1 LQEVYFN
8 QVAERYAD
16 VTSEQIQGKTPEKA
30 FGKELGATIRQNY
43 NCCLQAGTSI
53 HYEEQLAFEGHTIWT
68 LTTLSPIRNE
78 QGRIYR
84 IVGTAV
90 DISDRKLIE
99 AQLRESEEK
108 FRILVTH
115 APVGIFQTDPQGDC
129 LFVNHKWSELT
140 GLSLDRAMGKGWLD
154 AIHSEDRERVFQ
166 EWYDAAQAKREF
178 FLEYRFQTPQ
188 GKVNWVV
195 GSAVAIRNRDGVVT
209 GYFGTVTD
217 ISDRKAADEA
227 LQQSEA
233 RFRELAEIIDEVFY
247 ITSPGATQILYISPA
262 YEKIWGRTCESLYQ
276 KPHSWLEAIHPDDRD
291 RILSAFVKQ
300 LQGGR
305 LQEEYRI
312 IRPDGELRWIS
323 DRNFHIYDE
332 AGQVLRY
339 VGVATDIT
347 ERKLAEIGLREMSSA
362 LSNAVEGISQLDC
375 QGRYLMVN
383 QAYASAVGYQPEEMV
398 GMEWQ
403 RTVHPED
410 IEMMMAAYQ
419 QMLSAGKVET
429 EARGIRKDGSIF
441 YKQLNMI
448 AIYNDRGQSSGHYC
462 FMKDISDRKRAEQK
476 IREQAAL
483 LDIASD
489 AIFVRDLEHQILFWN
504 SGAEQ
509 LYGWTTAEV
518 IDKKANELL
527 CQKIRP
533 EMEQIFKT
541 VLESGFWQGELQ
553 KVTKSGKEVI
563 VNSRMTLVR
572 DEAGNPKSIL
582 TVDTDIT
589 EKKQLEKQF
598 YQAQRLESL
607 GTLAS
612 GIAHDLNNILTP
624 ILAVAQLL
632 PIKLPNLERQNRRL
646 LEILTDNAKRGAE
659 LVKQILSF
667 ARGEEEEKV
676 LLQPKYAIEETE
688 RIIKVTFPKL
698 IAIHTNIPK
707 QNLGTISANPTQIAQ
722 VLMNLCVNARDAMPN
737 GGTLTIAVENFSVDE
752 NYARMNLAAKVG
764 NYVAITVSDTGCG
777 IPEAIKER
785 IFDPFFTTKEVGK
798 GTGLGLATAIG
809 IVKKHG
815 GFVNVKSE
823 VGKGSQFQVC
833 LPASD
838 TAATQVDSE

>member
-1 LQEVYFN
+1 VTIFTQKVLFIDDSLENQLIYRCYLLPNKPNTYRIIEAQTGEEALLLCQRQLPDAILLNYRLPDINGLEFLNRLKTQSGRTHLPVIIIEEQGSVERAVQAIKSGASEYLVKENLTPESLCLAIEKVASESGIPTEEFLGKTGKELGFDADACDVFEAACHQAIATKKVTREDITARKQTESELQEREAFLNSIYNGTEQAIFAIDVTEEGEFYYVHFN

-209 GYFGTVTD
+209 GYFGTVT
-217 ISDRKAADEA
+217 
-227 LQQSEA
+227 
-233 RFRELAEIIDEVFY
+233 
-247 ITSPGATQILYISPA
+247 
-262 YEKIWGRTCESLYQ
+262 
-276 KPHSWLEAIHPDDRD
+276 
-291 RILSAFVKQ
+291 
-300 LQGGR
+300 
-305 LQEEYRI
+305 
-312 IRPDGELRWIS
+312 
-323 DRNFHIYDE
+323 
-332 AGQVLRY
+332 
-339 VGVATDIT
+339 
-347 ERKLAEIGLREMSSA
+347 
-362 LSNAVEGISQLDC
+362 
-375 QGRYLMVN
+375 
-383 QAYASAVGYQPEEMV
+383 
-398 GMEWQ
+398 
-403 RTVHPED
+403 
-410 IEMMMAAYQ
+410 
-419 QMLSAGKVET
+419 
-429 EARGIRKDGSIF
+429 
-441 YKQLNMI
+441 
-448 AIYNDRGQSSGHYC
+448 
-462 FMKDISDRKRAEQK
+462 DISDRKRAEQK

>member
-1 LQEVYFN
+1 MTIFTQKVLFIDDSLENQLIYRCYLLPNKPNTYRIIEAQTGEEALLLCQRQLPDAILLNYRLPDINGLEFLNRLKTQSGRTHLPVIIIEEQGSVERAVQAIKSGASEYLVKENLTPESLCLAIEKVASESGIPTEEFLGKTGKELGFDADACDVFEAACHQAIATKKVTREDITARKQTESELQEREAFLNSIYNGTEQAIFAIDVTEEGEFYYVHFN

-209 GYFGTVTD
+209 GYFGTVT
-217 ISDRKAADEA
+217 
-227 LQQSEA
+227 
-233 RFRELAEIIDEVFY
+233 
-247 ITSPGATQILYISPA
+247 
-262 YEKIWGRTCESLYQ
+262 
-276 KPHSWLEAIHPDDRD
+276 
-291 RILSAFVKQ
+291 
-300 LQGGR
+300 
-305 LQEEYRI
+305 
-312 IRPDGELRWIS
+312 
-323 DRNFHIYDE
+323 
-332 AGQVLRY
+332 
-339 VGVATDIT
+339 
-347 ERKLAEIGLREMSSA
+347 
-362 LSNAVEGISQLDC
+362 
-375 QGRYLMVN
+375 
-383 QAYASAVGYQPEEMV
+383 
-398 GMEWQ
+398 
-403 RTVHPED
+403 
-410 IEMMMAAYQ
+410 
-419 QMLSAGKVET
+419 
-429 EARGIRKDGSIF
+429 
-441 YKQLNMI
+441 
-448 AIYNDRGQSSGHYC
+448 
-462 FMKDISDRKRAEQK
+462 DISDRKRAEQK